1 MFVNSRP
8 VRSCRSKLRKI
19 VWRKSSKIEETIVM
33 NIDPRA
39 RFISTTFLCILKW
52 DL

>member
-1 MFVNSRP
+1 MFFNSRP

-19 VWRKSSKIEETIVM
+19 VWRKPSKIKKTIVM

-39 RFISTTFLCILKW
+39 RFISTTFLCILNW
-52 DL
+52 AL